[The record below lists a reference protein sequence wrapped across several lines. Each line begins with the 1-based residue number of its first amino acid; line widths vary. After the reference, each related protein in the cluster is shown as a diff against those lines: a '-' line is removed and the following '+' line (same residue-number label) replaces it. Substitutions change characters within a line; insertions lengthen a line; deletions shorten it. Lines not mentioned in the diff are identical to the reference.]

1 MSKTDI
7 RLGSLISFD
16 SEREADII
24 EFVQD
29 LTSQHKLG
37 RFIGYLLRLACETPE
52 TLQYREKLNPILKEM
67 NDLGITPRR
76 DAMFKQFSKEILDLK
91 NKINDIYVISEKLY
105 TLALARK
112 ALGLEDR
119 AKELLAAQFVVR
131 RQTALLE
138 SKLGTSSLLYTY
150 ESDSMRDVQKKADE
164 ILEVILETYGDLLND
179 VKVAGAVGDVE
190 AVGAVEAVETVGENS
205 KVGNNSSSK
214 LDSDSINRLAEAIE
228 KLCDS
233 GIKFGA
239 VQNVAGNSVN
249 SGEIQVVGE
258 GKPWPNSNTGV
269 EVDTSVDGALGK
281 KKAEANAAVA
291 VEKKKD
297 DLTDLNDSPF
307 DSDPGDEEISFD
319 DFNASS
325 DLLNMLGDL

>member
-67 NDLGITPRR
+67 SDLGITPRR

-179 VKVAGAVGDVE
+179 VKVAGAGKNDAEESNKVE
-190 AVGAVEAVETVGENS
+190 ND
-205 KVGNNSSSK
+205 SSSK

-281 KKAEANAAVA
+281 NKAETNAGA

-307 DSDPGDEEISFD
+307 DSDTGDEEISFD

>member
-179 VKVAGAVGDVE
+179 VKIAGTSKNDAEESNKVE
-190 AVGAVEAVETVGENS
+190 ND
-205 KVGNNSSSK
+205 SSSK

-239 VQNVAGNSVN
+239 VQNVVGNSVN
-249 SGEIQVVGE
+249 SGEVQVVGE

-281 KKAEANAAVA
+281 NKAETNAGA

-307 DSDPGDEEISFD
+307 DSDNGDEEISFD

>member
-179 VKVAGAVGDVE
+179 VKTAGAGKNDTEESNKVE
-190 AVGAVEAVETVGENS
+190 ND
-205 KVGNNSSSK
+205 SSSK

-239 VQNVAGNSVN
+239 VQNVAENSVN

-281 KKAEANAAVA
+281 NKADTNAVA

-297 DLTDLNDSPF
+297 NLTDLNDSPF
-307 DSDPGDEEISFD
+307 DSDHGDEEISFD

>member
-179 VKVAGAVGDVE
+179 VKTAGIGKNDAEESNKVE
-190 AVGAVEAVETVGENS
+190 
-205 KVGNNSSSK
+205 NNGSSK

-239 VQNVAGNSVN
+239 VQNVSGNSVN

-281 KKAEANAAVA
+281 NKADTNAVA
-291 VEKKKD
+291 VEKKND

-307 DSDPGDEEISFD
+307 DSDPGNEEISFD

>member
-67 NDLGITPRR
+67 SDLGITPRR

-179 VKVAGAVGDVE
+179 VKIAGTGKNDAGESNKVE
-190 AVGAVEAVETVGENS
+190 ND
-205 KVGNNSSSK
+205 NNSK

-239 VQNVAGNSVN
+239 VQNVVENSVN
-249 SGEIQVVGE
+249 SEEIQVVGE

-281 KKAEANAAVA
+281 NKAETNAGA

-307 DSDPGDEEISFD
+307 DSDKGDEEISFD

>member
-179 VKVAGAVGDVE
+179 VKVAGAGKNDDE
-190 AVGAVEAVETVGENS
+190 ESNKT
-205 KVGNNSSSK
+205 GNDSSSK

-249 SGEIQVVGE
+249 SGEVQVVGE

-281 KKAEANAAVA
+281 NKAETNAGA
-291 VEKKKD
+291 VEKKD

-307 DSDPGDEEISFD
+307 DSDAGNEEISFD

>member
-164 ILEVILETYGDLLND
+164 ILEVILETYGDLLDD
-179 VKVAGAVGDVE
+179 VKVAGAGKNDDSVSNKVE
-190 AVGAVEAVETVGENS
+190 NRG
-205 KVGNNSSSK
+205 SSK

-233 GIKFGA
+233 GIKFGT

-281 KKAEANAAVA
+281 NKAETNAGAVK
-291 VEKKKD
+291 KKKD

-307 DSDPGDEEISFD
+307 DSDHGNEEISFD

>member
-67 NDLGITPRR
+67 SDLGITPRR

-105 TLALARK
+105 TLALTRK

-179 VKVAGAVGDVE
+179 IKIVGTDNNAG
-190 AVGAVEAVETVGENS
+190 AVETVGESS
-205 KVGNNSSSK
+205 KVENDSSSK

-281 KKAEANAAVA
+281 NKAETNAGA

-307 DSDPGDEEISFD
+307 DSDRGDEEISFD

>member
-1 MSKTDI
+1 
-7 RLGSLISFD
+7 
-16 SEREADII
+16 
-24 EFVQD
+24 
-29 LTSQHKLG
+29 
-37 RFIGYLLRLACETPE
+37 
-52 TLQYREKLNPILKEM
+52 
-67 NDLGITPRR
+67 
-76 DAMFKQFSKEILDLK
+76 
-91 NKINDIYVISEKLY
+91 
-105 TLALARK
+105 
-112 ALGLEDR
+112 
-119 AKELLAAQFVVR
+119 
-131 RQTALLE
+131 
-138 SKLGTSSLLYTY
+138 
-150 ESDSMRDVQKKADE
+150 MRDVQKKADE

-179 VKVAGAVGDVE
+179 VKVTGAGKNDAEESNKVE
-190 AVGAVEAVETVGENS
+190 ND
-205 KVGNNSSSK
+205 SSSK

-233 GIKFGA
+233 GIEFGA

-281 KKAEANAAVA
+281 NKANTNAGA

-307 DSDPGDEEISFD
+307 DSDAGDEEISFD

>member
-105 TLALARK
+105 TLALAKK

-179 VKVAGAVGDVE
+179 VKVAGAGKNDAEESNKVE
-190 AVGAVEAVETVGENS
+190 ND
-205 KVGNNSSSK
+205 SSSK

-239 VQNVAGNSVN
+239 VQNVAENSVN

-281 KKAEANAAVA
+281 NKADTNAVA

-307 DSDPGDEEISFD
+307 DSDPGNEEISFD

>member
-179 VKVAGAVGDVE
+179 VKVAGAGKNDAEESNKVE
-190 AVGAVEAVETVGENS
+190 ND
-205 KVGNNSSSK
+205 SSSK
-214 LDSDSINRLAEAIE
+214 IDSDSINRLAEAIE

-281 KKAEANAAVA
+281 NKADTNAVA

-307 DSDPGDEEISFD
+307 DSDPGNEEISFD

>member
-179 VKVAGAVGDVE
+179 VKVVGTDKNDAEESNKIV
-190 AVGAVEAVETVGENS
+190 ND
-205 KVGNNSSSK
+205 SSSK

-281 KKAEANAAVA
+281 NKANTNAGA

-307 DSDPGDEEISFD
+307 DSDPGNEEISFD

>member
-67 NDLGITPRR
+67 SDLGITPRR

-179 VKVAGAVGDVE
+179 VKIAGTGKNDAGESNKVE
-190 AVGAVEAVETVGENS
+190 ND
-205 KVGNNSSSK
+205 NNSK

-239 VQNVAGNSVN
+239 VQNVVENSVN
-249 SGEIQVVGE
+249 SGEVQVVGE

-281 KKAEANAAVA
+281 NKAETNAGA

-307 DSDPGDEEISFD
+307 DSDRGDEEISFD

>member
-179 VKVAGAVGDVE
+179 VKVAGAGKNDAEESNKVE
-190 AVGAVEAVETVGENS
+190 ND
-205 KVGNNSSSK
+205 SSSK

-281 KKAEANAAVA
+281 NKAETNAGI

-307 DSDPGDEEISFD
+307 DSDTGYEEISFD

>member
-179 VKVAGAVGDVE
+179 VKVAGVDKNDAE
-190 AVGAVEAVETVGENS
+190 ENN
-205 KVGNNSSSK
+205 KVGNDNSSK

-239 VQNVAGNSVN
+239 VQNVAENSVN

-281 KKAEANAAVA
+281 NKADTNAVA

-307 DSDPGDEEISFD
+307 DSDPGNEEISFD

>member
-179 VKVAGAVGDVE
+179 VKTAGA
-190 AVGAVEAVETVGENS
+190 
-205 KVGNNSSSK
+205 GNNDAEESNKVENDSSSK

-239 VQNVAGNSVN
+239 VQNVAENSVN

-281 KKAEANAAVA
+281 NKAETNAGAI
-291 VEKKKD
+291 EKKKD

-307 DSDPGDEEISFD
+307 DSDHGDEEISFD

>member
-67 NDLGITPRR
+67 SDLGITPRR

-179 VKVAGAVGDVE
+179 VKVAGAGKNDAEESNKVE
-190 AVGAVEAVETVGENS
+190 ND
-205 KVGNNSSSK
+205 SSSR

-281 KKAEANAAVA
+281 NKAETNAGA

-307 DSDPGDEEISFD
+307 DSDNGDEEISLD

>member
-138 SKLGTSSLLYTY
+138 SKIGTSSLLYTY

-179 VKVAGAVGDVE
+179 VKTAGA
-190 AVGAVEAVETVGENS
+190 
-205 KVGNNSSSK
+205 GNNDAEESNKVENDSSSK

-239 VQNVAGNSVN
+239 VQNVAENSVN

-281 KKAEANAAVA
+281 NKAETNAGAI
-291 VEKKKD
+291 EKKKD

-307 DSDPGDEEISFD
+307 DSDHGDEEISFD

>member
-179 VKVAGAVGDVE
+179 VKVAGDGKNDAEESNKVE
-190 AVGAVEAVETVGENS
+190 ND
-205 KVGNNSSSK
+205 SSSK

-239 VQNVAGNSVN
+239 VQNVAENSVN

-281 KKAEANAAVA
+281 NKAETNAA

-307 DSDPGDEEISFD
+307 DSDPGNEETSFD

>member
-179 VKVAGAVGDVE
+179 IKTAGTGKNDDSAGNKV
-190 AVGAVEAVETVGENS
+190 END
-205 KVGNNSSSK
+205 NSSK

-239 VQNVAGNSVN
+239 VQNVVGNSVN
-249 SGEIQVVGE
+249 SGEVQVVGE

-281 KKAEANAAVA
+281 NKANTNAGA

-307 DSDPGDEEISFD
+307 DSDPGNEEISFD

>member
-1 MSKTDI
+1 
-7 RLGSLISFD
+7 
-16 SEREADII
+16 
-24 EFVQD
+24 
-29 LTSQHKLG
+29 
-37 RFIGYLLRLACETPE
+37 
-52 TLQYREKLNPILKEM
+52 M

-179 VKVAGAVGDVE
+179 VKIAGAGKNDAGVSCEDVAE
-190 AVGAVEAVETVGENS
+190 GNKVEND
-205 KVGNNSSSK
+205 SSSK

-281 KKAEANAAVA
+281 NKADTNAA

-307 DSDPGDEEISFD
+307 DSDHGNEEISFD

>member
-179 VKVAGAVGDVE
+179 VKIAVAGKNEAEESNKVE
-190 AVGAVEAVETVGENS
+190 ND
-205 KVGNNSSSK
+205 GNSK

-233 GIKFGA
+233 GVKFGA

-281 KKAEANAAVA
+281 NKADTNAGA

-307 DSDPGDEEISFD
+307 DSDNGDEEISFD

>member
-179 VKVAGAVGDVE
+179 VKVAGAGKNDSE
-190 AVGAVEAVETVGENS
+190 EDNKA
-205 KVGNNSSSK
+205 GNDSSSK

-239 VQNVAGNSVN
+239 VQNVVGNSVN
-249 SGEIQVVGE
+249 SGEVRVVGE

-281 KKAEANAAVA
+281 SKAETNAGA
-291 VEKKKD
+291 VEKKN

-307 DSDPGDEEISFD
+307 DSDAGNEEISFD

>member
-67 NDLGITPRR
+67 SDLGITPRR

-105 TLALARK
+105 ILALARK

-179 VKVAGAVGDVE
+179 VKIAGTGKNDAEESNKVE
-190 AVGAVEAVETVGENS
+190 ND
-205 KVGNNSSSK
+205 NSSK

-281 KKAEANAAVA
+281 NKADTKTVA

-307 DSDPGDEEISFD
+307 DSDNGDEEISLD

>member
-67 NDLGITPRR
+67 SDLGITPRR

-179 VKVAGAVGDVE
+179 VKTAGAGKNDAEESNKVE
-190 AVGAVEAVETVGENS
+190 ND
-205 KVGNNSSSK
+205 SSSK

-239 VQNVAGNSVN
+239 VQNVVGNSVN

-281 KKAEANAAVA
+281 NKAETNAGA

-307 DSDPGDEEISFD
+307 DSDHGDEEISFD

>member
-67 NDLGITPRR
+67 SDLGITPRR

-179 VKVAGAVGDVE
+179 VKTAGTGKNDAEESNKVE
-190 AVGAVEAVETVGENS
+190 ND
-205 KVGNNSSSK
+205 SSSK

-239 VQNVAGNSVN
+239 VQNVVENSVN

-281 KKAEANAAVA
+281 NKAETSAGA

-307 DSDPGDEEISFD
+307 DSDNGDEEISFD

>member
-179 VKVAGAVGDVE
+179 VKTAEAGKNDAVRCED
-190 AVGAVEAVETVGENS
+190 VGEGN

-281 KKAEANAAVA
+281 NKADTNAVA

-307 DSDPGDEEISFD
+307 DSDPGNEEISFD

>member
-179 VKVAGAVGDVE
+179 VKVAGA
-190 AVGAVEAVETVGENS
+190 
-205 KVGNNSSSK
+205 GNNDASEGNKVENGNSSK
-214 LDSDSINRLAEAIE
+214 IDSDSINRLAEAIE

-239 VQNVAGNSVN
+239 VQNVVGNSVN
-249 SGEIQVVGE
+249 SGEVQVVGE

-281 KKAEANAAVA
+281 NKAETNAVA
-291 VEKKKD
+291 VRKRK
-297 DLTDLNDSPF
+297 TT
-307 DSDPGDEEISFD
+307 
-319 DFNASS
+319 
-325 DLLNMLGDL
+325 

>member
-16 SEREADII
+16 SEREADIN

-179 VKVAGAVGDVE
+179 VKVAGVDKNDAE
-190 AVGAVEAVETVGENS
+190 ENN
-205 KVGNNSSSK
+205 KVGNDNSSK

-239 VQNVAGNSVN
+239 VQNVAENSVN
-249 SGEIQVVGE
+249 SGEIQVLGE
-258 GKPWPNSNTGV
+258 AKPWPNSNTGV

-281 KKAEANAAVA
+281 NKADTNAVA

-307 DSDPGDEEISFD
+307 DSDHGDEEISFD

>member
-164 ILEVILETYGDLLND
+164 MLEVILETYGDLLND
-179 VKVAGAVGDVE
+179 IKVAGAGKNAGTIE
-190 AVGAVEAVETVGENS
+190 TVGAVEENNKVEND
-205 KVGNNSSSK
+205 SSSK

-281 KKAEANAAVA
+281 NKADTNAA

-307 DSDPGDEEISFD
+307 DSDPGNEEISFD

>member
-1 MSKTDI
+1 
-7 RLGSLISFD
+7 
-16 SEREADII
+16 
-24 EFVQD
+24 
-29 LTSQHKLG
+29 
-37 RFIGYLLRLACETPE
+37 
-52 TLQYREKLNPILKEM
+52 M

-179 VKVAGAVGDVE
+179 VKTAGTGKNDAEESNKVA
-190 AVGAVEAVETVGENS
+190 
-205 KVGNNSSSK
+205 NNSSSK
-214 LDSDSINRLAEAIE
+214 LDSDP
-228 KLCDS
+228 
-233 GIKFGA
+233 
-239 VQNVAGNSVN
+239 GN
-249 SGEIQVVGE
+249 
-258 GKPWPNSNTGV
+258 
-269 EVDTSVDGALGK
+269 
-281 KKAEANAAVA
+281 
-291 VEKKKD
+291 
-297 DLTDLNDSPF
+297 
-307 DSDPGDEEISFD
+307 EEISFD

>member
-67 NDLGITPRR
+67 SDLGITPRR

-179 VKVAGAVGDVE
+179 VKVAGAGKNDAEAGEGNKVE
-190 AVGAVEAVETVGENS
+190 ND
-205 KVGNNSSSK
+205 NSSK

-239 VQNVAGNSVN
+239 IQNVAGNSVN

-281 KKAEANAAVA
+281 NKAETNAGA

-307 DSDPGDEEISFD
+307 DSDRGDEEISFD

>member
-131 RQTALLE
+131 RQTALIE

-179 VKVAGAVGDVE
+179 VKTAGAGNNDAVSCGDVSE
-190 AVGAVEAVETVGENS
+190 GNR
-205 KVGNNSSSK
+205 VGNNNSSK

-239 VQNVAGNSVN
+239 VQNVVGNSVS

-281 KKAEANAAVA
+281 NKADTNAVA

-307 DSDPGDEEISFD
+307 DSDPGNEEISFD

>member
-179 VKVAGAVGDVE
+179 VKVAGAGKNDAEESNKVE
-190 AVGAVEAVETVGENS
+190 
-205 KVGNNSSSK
+205 NNSSSK

-239 VQNVAGNSVN
+239 VQSVAGNSVN
-249 SGEIQVVGE
+249 SGEVQVVGE

-281 KKAEANAAVA
+281 NKAETNAAA

-307 DSDPGDEEISFD
+307 DSDTGDEEISFD

>member
-179 VKVAGAVGDVE
+179 VKTAGA
-190 AVGAVEAVETVGENS
+190 
-205 KVGNNSSSK
+205 GNNDAEESNKVENDSSSK

-281 KKAEANAAVA
+281 NKADTNAVA

-307 DSDPGDEEISFD
+307 DSDPGNEEISFD

>member
-179 VKVAGAVGDVE
+179 VKIAGAGKNDAEESNKAGD
-190 AVGAVEAVETVGENS
+190 A
-205 KVGNNSSSK
+205 SSSK

-281 KKAEANAAVA
+281 NKAETNAGA

-307 DSDPGDEEISFD
+307 DSDTGDEEISFD

>member
-179 VKVAGAVGDVE
+179 IKTAGTGKNEAEESNKV
-190 AVGAVEAVETVGENS
+190 END
-205 KVGNNSSSK
+205 NSSK

-281 KKAEANAAVA
+281 NKADTNAGA

-307 DSDPGDEEISFD
+307 DSDPGNEEISFD

>member
-179 VKVAGAVGDVE
+179 VKVTGAGKNDAEESNKVE
-190 AVGAVEAVETVGENS
+190 ND
-205 KVGNNSSSK
+205 SSSK

-239 VQNVAGNSVN
+239 VQNVAGKSVN

-281 KKAEANAAVA
+281 NKADTNAVA

-307 DSDPGDEEISFD
+307 DSDPGNEEISFD

>member
-179 VKVAGAVGDVE
+179 VKVAGAGKNDAE
-190 AVGAVEAVETVGENS
+190 ESNKT
-205 KVGNNSSSK
+205 GNDSSSK

-239 VQNVAGNSVN
+239 VQNVVGNSVN

-281 KKAEANAAVA
+281 NKTETNAGAT
-291 VEKKKD
+291 EKKKD

-307 DSDPGDEEISFD
+307 DSDTGDEEISFD

>member
-112 ALGLEDR
+112 ALGLEGR

-179 VKVAGAVGDVE
+179 VKVAGVDKNDAE
-190 AVGAVEAVETVGENS
+190 ENN
-205 KVGNNSSSK
+205 KVGNDNSSK

-239 VQNVAGNSVN
+239 VQNVAENSVN

-281 KKAEANAAVA
+281 NKADTNAVA

-307 DSDPGDEEISFD
+307 DSDPGNEEISFD